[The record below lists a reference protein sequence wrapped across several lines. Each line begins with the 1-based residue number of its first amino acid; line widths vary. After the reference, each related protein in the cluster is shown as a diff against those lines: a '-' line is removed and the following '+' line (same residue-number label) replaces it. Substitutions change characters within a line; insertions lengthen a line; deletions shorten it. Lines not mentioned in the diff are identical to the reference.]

1 MIQHRKSAERGH
13 LNHGWLDTYHSFS
26 FGSYY
31 DPDHMGF
38 RALRVINEDWVATA
52 QGFGTHPHNDMEII
66 TYMISGTLTHRDSM
80 GNAQELRAG
89 EVQAM
94 TAGTG
99 ITHSEAN
106 QSSDEAVKLLQIW
119 LMPRAE
125 GLVPQYKQT
134 EFTTVSKRDQL
145 RLIVSSDARDG
156 SLGIHQDTDLYATVL
171 TAGTELQHNLANGRH
186 AWVQVISGAV
196 TVNGSVANA
205 GDGIALSNESS
216 VKLKA
221 TTDTELLLFDLS

>member
-1 MIQHRKSAERGH
+1 MITHRKSAERGH

-31 DPDHMGF
+31 DPKQMGF
-38 RALRVINEDWVATA
+38 RALRVINEDWVAPA

-66 TYMISGTLTHRDSM
+66 TYMVSGTLTHRDSM
-80 GNAQELRAG
+80 GNEQALRAG

-106 QSSDEAVKLLQIW
+106 QSPDEAVKLLQIW
-119 LMPRAE
+119 LMPHTE

-134 EFTTVSKRDQL
+134 EFATDSKRDQL
-145 RLIVSSDARDG
+145 RLIVSPDARDG
-156 SLGIHQDTDLYATVL
+156 SLEIHQDTDIYASVL
-171 TAGTELQHNLANGRH
+171 TAGAELQHNLASKRH
-186 AWVQVISGAV
+186 AWVQVISGTV
-196 TVNGSVANA
+196 TVNGCVANA
-205 GDGIALSNESS
+205 GDGVALSDESS
-216 VKLKA
+216 VTLKA
-221 TTDTELLLFDLS
+221 TTDTEFLFFDLS